1 MKEII
6 INNSKTLDFIFE
18 VERSLRAL
26 EPEELL
32 QEKGDSEI
40 NITLSHTCPPVYVYG
55 SPAERRMRTR
65 NKAAHRESQY
75 RSWGYSC
82 DGLDERERAQIRKGT
97 SKLGNDKHMATMYG
111 RNAWVDK
118 HPRKGFRKE
127 EAFNPHDP
135 LKEWECN
142 RLLNEKQR
150 KIAEIENA
158 MQGVRFGLDC
168 IANDIDL
175 QKVHLERVDEA
186 WWKLY
191 NQTSLLEEQK
201 RELEGK
207 IKQLEMQME
216 RRERQMKSLDAKASD
231 IRWVIEQHEEDEAAQ
246 LRLLDKIK
254 KDLDK
259 AKSGFESLL

>member
-6 INNSKTLDFIFE
+6 INNSKAIDFIFE

-40 NITLSHTCPPVYVYG
+40 NTTFSHTCPSVCVYG

-75 RSWGYSC
+75 RSLGLPL
-82 DGLDERERAQIRKGT
+82 DELDERELAQIRKGS
-97 SKLGNDKHMATMYG
+97 SKFGAHMHMITMCG
-111 RNAWVDK
+111 RNVWIGK
-118 HPRKGFRKE
+118 GQHKGFRKE

-142 RLLNEKQR
+142 LLLNEKQR
-150 KIAEIENA
+150 EIGEIEDA
-158 MQGVRFGLDC
+158 MHCVESERC
-168 IANDIDL
+168 YIANDIEYYEMLLDY
-175 QKVHLERVDEA
+175 DSNA
-186 WWKLY
+186 WFELH
-191 NQTSLLEEQK
+191 NQISQLEEQK
-201 RELEGK
+201 RELERK

-216 RRERQMKSLDAKASD
+216 RRERQKASLDAKTIDLAR
-231 IRWVIEQHEEDEAAQ
+231 IIEKCEENEANQ
-246 LRLLDKIK
+246 LRLLDKLK

-259 AKSGFESLL
+259 AKREFESLL